1 VFSLALKEVD
11 KMDEF
16 PDFMKN
22 RKTLLIRD
30 FRAKALK
37 DVSTTE

>member
-11 KMDEF
+11 KMYEF
-16 PDFMKN
+16 PDIMKN
-22 RKTLLIRD
+22 RKTPLIRD

-37 DVSTTE
+37 DMSMTE